1 MILGTAAHP
10 FRPFEDWIR
19 VVHLVED
26 LGYGMTCQS
35 ANPLSRGDPYVELG
49 VAARE
54 TKNLLLATTV
64 AVPAPANPALMA
76 ASIATVNQ
84 ISGGRAVLGVGRGAV
99 TARLL
104 GEHSL
109 TTSQLEEYIRALRA
123 LLAGDEVAWRGT
135 RLRLGWVDR
144 AAPVILAAYGPRTLR
159 LAGRCADGVLIA
171 SAVRGRVL
179 NEAIKTVRGGAVE
192 AGRDPDALAVWV
204 MGRASVGDDA
214 DEALGDLKA
223 ILAGAGRQ
231 LDEHDPDLGEDLRP
245 AVAEL
250 KKRYVEADHVVP
262 GGANDALIEELG
274 LVDYLAGRFAIAGTA
289 AQCRQQ
295 LQELAD
301 LGVDCVFLNGAMRN
315 EERMIVSI
323 AEKVGVSFEASAD
336 GAKPAVAQVHG

>member
-10 FRPFEDWIR
+10 FRPFKDWIR

-64 AVPAPANPALMA
+64 AVPVPANPAVMA

-84 ISGGRAVLGVGRGAV
+84 ISGGRAVLGVGRGAA

-104 GEHSL
+104 GERSL
-109 TTSQLEEYIRALRA
+109 TTAQLEEYIRALRA

-135 RLRLGWVDR
+135 RLRMGWVGQP
-144 AAPVILAAYGPRTLR
+144 APVILAAYGPRTQR
-159 LAGRCADGVLIA
+159 LAGRCADGVMIA
-171 SAVRGRVL
+171 SAVGGRVL
-179 NEAIKTVRGGAVE
+179 REAISTVRDGAVE
-192 AGRDPDALAVWV
+192 AGRDPDALAIWV
-204 MGRASVGDDA
+204 MGRASVGDDR
-214 DEALGDLKA
+214 DDALADLKA
-223 ILAGAGRQ
+223 ILAAAGRQ
-231 LDEHDPDLGEDLRP
+231 LDEHDPDLSDDLRP
-245 AVAEL
+245 AATEL

-262 GGANDALIEELG
+262 GGANDTLIEELG

-289 AQCRQQ
+289 AQCRHQ

-301 LGVDCVFLNGAMRN
+301 AGVDCVFLNGAMRN
-315 EERMIVSI
+315 EERMIVSM
-323 AEKVGVSFEASAD
+323 AEKVGVSFHARHRARAAVPQAD
-336 GAKPAVAQVHG
+336 G